1 MLYEAD
7 ATMETGSKSAA
18 TGADGAAAG
27 AYLDGMLPG
36 KPIVF
41 IDTSYFVFY
50 RYYATL
56 RWFTFRN
63 RTADGKPA
71 PAPERPT
78 EDAEFMAAFEKQ
90 ARAEI
95 KRVRDMWGAAP
106 ENTVFCYDC
115 SRCDI
120 WRMMIGEDGELV
132 KITELSD
139 DAVLIAV
146 PLAEAPCA
154 SYKATRVAAAN
165 FSGDIFPKF
174 YDMLESGALGEKLR
188 VASGASLEADDVVYG
203 LVRRVYDAAG
213 EGEVAGAVP
222 RVVCI
227 SNDNDY
233 LQLRRFAGLL
243 VYNLQDKNLADRSCG
258 CPEKDLLVKVLSG
271 DKSDNIAPC
280 VKGIGPKTA
289 LKMAEM
295 DADARVAAL
304 VKKGGEA
311 ALSAMKRNR
320 TLVDFRSIPLEL
332 LEKLTLR

>member
-1 MLYEAD
+1 MAGGNEAV
-7 ATMETGSKSAA
+7 AAA
-18 TGADGAAAG
+18 TTEATTTAVLAG
-27 AYLDGMLPG
+27 MRPG
-36 KPIVF
+36 EPIVF

-56 RWFTFRN
+56 RWYTFRN
-63 RTADGKPA
+63 RTADGKPG
-71 PAPERPT
+71 PGPENPT

-132 KITELSD
+132 KMATPDELAALAALAAEEGAEVVS
-139 DAVLIAV
+139 VV
-146 PLAEAPCA
+146 AEAPCA
-154 SYKATRVAAAN
+154 SYKATRVTAAN
-165 FSGDIFPKF
+165 FAGAIFPKF
-174 YDMLESGALGEKLR
+174 YALLESGALGEKLR
-188 VASGASLEADDVVYG
+188 IASGASLEADDVVYG
-203 LVRRVYDAAG
+203 LVSRVYGAA
-213 EGEVAGAVP
+213 EAAPPVP

-233 LQLRRFAGLL
+233 LQLRRFSGLAI
-243 VYNLQDKNLADRSCG
+243 YNLQDKNLADRSCG

-295 DADARVAAL
+295 DDEVRSAAL

-320 TLVDFRSIPLEL
+320 ALVDFRCIPLEL

>member
-1 MLYEAD
+1 MANES
-7 ATMETGSKSAA
+7 ERAA
-18 TGADGAAAG
+18 VLAG
-27 AYLDGMLPG
+27 MRPG
-36 KPIVF
+36 EPIVF

-132 KITELSD
+132 KMETLAELTD

-146 PLAEAPCA
+146 PLSEAPCA

-203 LVRRVYDAAG
+203 LVRRVYGAAEAG
-213 EGEVAGAVP
+213 AVAGAVP

>member
-1 MLYEAD
+1 MANES
-7 ATMETGSKSAA
+7 ERAA
-18 TGADGAAAG
+18 VLAG
-27 AYLDGMLPG
+27 MRPG
-36 KPIVF
+36 EPIVF

-132 KITELSD
+132 KMATLAELAALD
-139 DAVLIAV
+139 EDAVLIAV

-188 VASGASLEADDVVYG
+188 IASGASLEADDVVYG

-295 DADARVAAL
+295 DDEARVAAL

>member
-1 MLYEAD
+1 M
-7 ATMETGSKSAA
+7 ATMATANERAA
-18 TGADGAAAG
+18 VLAGMRAD
-27 AYLDGMLPG
+27 
-36 KPIVF
+36 KPIVL

-132 KITELSD
+132 KLATLDDLADLAALADE
-139 DAVLIAV
+139 DAVLVAV

-188 VASGASLEADDVVYG
+188 IASGASLEADDVVYG

-213 EGEVAGAVP
+213 DGEVAVP

-295 DADARVAAL
+295 DDEARVAAL

>member
-7 ATMETGSKSAA
+7 ATMETGSDSAA
-18 TGADGAAAG
+18 VLA
-27 AYLDGMLPG
+27 GMLPG

-63 RTADGKPA
+63 RTADGKPG

-132 KITELSD
+132 KMETLAELSD

-146 PLAEAPCA
+146 PLSEAPCA

-295 DADARVAAL
+295 DDEARVAAL

-311 ALSAMKRNR
+311 ALLTMKRNR